1 MFEKANNRILSF
13 LKLHILH
20 KLLKQSLLHHQLYK
34 ILCVWLCW
42 WLSGKKICLP
52 VQETQVRSLI
62 WEEPTCLRATKPTHP
77 RARASKQGKLL

>member
-1 MFEKANNRILSF
+1 MFEKAINSILSF

-52 VQETQVRSLI
+52 VQETQVRSLVQ
-62 WEEPTCLRATKPTHP
+62 EESTYRGATKPVH
-77 RARASKQGKLL
+77 RNY